1 MNNPDKTPWPPVMH
15 SLEEE
20 PPTPETYSVFDND
33 LARDNI
39 ENDIPDADLEDI
51 YSGLMPQLDLHIKPQ
66 DNLSDPDESI
76 KRS

>member
-1 MNNPDKTPWPPVMH
+1 MRL
-15 SLEEE
+15 LEEE

-51 YSGLMPQLDLHIKPQ
+51 YSGLTPRLSLRIKPQ
-66 DNLSDPDESI
+66 DDLPDTD
-76 KRS
+76 

>member
-1 MNNPDKTPWPPVMH
+1 MSSHEKMPWPPVTR

-51 YSGLMPQLDLHIKPQ
+51 YSGLTPRLSLRIKPQ
-66 DNLSDPDESI
+66 DDLPDTD
-76 KRS
+76 